1 MAQMTVRKLDDEVYR
16 RLKERAKA
24 KNSSI
29 EAEAR
34 DILSAAVRPTK
45 EEFVAWCKSL
55 HSRQK
60 YDPKF
65 DSTAMIRADRDSDFK
80 AGRE

>member
-1 MAQMTVRKLDDEVYR
+1 MAQMTVRNLDDRVYR

-34 DILSAAVRPTK
+34 DILSAAVRPSK
-45 EEFVAWCKSL
+45 EEFVAWCNAL
-55 HSRQK
+55 HARQK
-60 YDPKF
+60 LPKDW

-80 AGRE
+80 ASRE